1 MAYRGA
7 HFSPEPQ
14 EDGAYE
20 CIRAPRSVDE
30 KLRTVRGAAGWGRDS
45 RRSRVKAGSA
55 ENGGGPRHP
64 LSRHNVLVIA
74 LIITLC
80 LCATGGA
87 IAWLTKSDFLV
98 NKFEVGEVEIVVNED
113 FDQQGTEKRNVNVTN
128 KGEVDAFVRA
138 RVSIY
143 WVDAEGN
150 QMWDK
155 PIEQVDYTATD
166 FPPSDTNW
174 AEGTDGLYYWKV
186 PLSPLDTTGNLIGS
200 IVQSADQLSK
210 YTDGRKLVVDISVQS
225 IQSEPNNALEE
236 AWGVKADASQ
246 EGALTLEV
254 DDDGKVV
261 VSNGEGE

>member
-20 CIRAPRSVDE
+20 SIRAPRSVDE

-45 RRSRVKAGSA
+45 RRSRVRAGSA
-55 ENGGGPRHP
+55 ENGRGSRHP
-64 LSRHNVLVIA
+64 LSRHNVLMIA
-74 LIITLC
+74 LIITLS

-113 FDQQGTEKRNVNVTN
+113 FTQQGTEKKNVDVTN
-128 KGEVDAFVRA
+128 KGKVDAFVRA
-138 RVSIY
+138 RVNIY

-155 PIEQVDYTATD
+155 PIEQIDYTATG
-166 FPPSDTNW
+166 FPPTDTNW
-174 AEGTDGLYYWKV
+174 AKGTDGLYYWKV
-186 PLSPLDTTGNLIGS
+186 PLSPSGTTGNLIDS
-200 IVQSADQLSK
+200 ITQSEGQLSK
-210 YTDGRKLVVDISVQS
+210 YADGRKLVVDISVQS
-225 IQSEPNNALEE
+225 IQSEPNKALEE
-236 AWGVKADASQ
+236 TWGVTAVESQ
-246 EGALTLEV
+246 DGALTLKI
-254 DDDGKVV
+254 DDDGKVI